1 MKTQIVPSERDEKS
15 GKFTEQYPREAF
27 LQAVENIEN
36 ATTAKVAEAVG
47 CSYDLA
53 YRRLNSLADEGELT
67 RIEIG
72 SSFVW
77 FREQ

>member
-1 MKTQIVPSERDEKS
+1 MAPERDGDS

-27 LQAVENIEN
+27 LQAVADLEN
-36 ATTAKVAEAVG
+36 ATTAKVAERVS

-53 YRRLNSLADEGELT
+53 YRRLNALAEDDEIART
-67 RIEIG
+67 QIG

-77 FREQ
+77 TR